1 MKKKY
6 LYTVLAL
13 SGLLLNT
20 ACSLDETPENALTY
34 ANSFNTETEL
44 NATATSINYYINT
57 AIKDDPV
64 FDTAGSLADELSD
77 NESVRE
83 WNPVSVVNAQQDWND
98 IYNIIYESNL
108 LLDNIYRTKDLSRE
122 RYNYYSGQ
130 AHFALGLAYLVL
142 TQRYGDVII
151 TKDSKTF
158 TAYGLSPQ
166 AEVIDTAI
174 AHARRAYDL
183 LPLSRDLKDLNGNAI
198 TDKQIASR
206 GTCAALLAQLY
217 AWKGSMIDLYGLSG
231 NAREAYSQAIN
242 YCGELIDGK
251 VGDYSLFSSPEELCE
266 AFSNR
271 EGGNEEAI
279 FTITFDKNCT
289 AYTVSPNT
297 PALEYTGWPVNYT
310 TTLGDLAFSTS
321 ARLYASHVNDM
332 YEEGDGRRTAFFYE
346 ADTPHEVDGIDYAIP
361 YKFRAGVFDPDQS
374 APAGVTF
381 RTIDADYVYWRLA
394 DFYLLRAECLAK
406 TGAEDAAISDLNVI
420 RSRAG
425 ASAYPAEKDNE
436 GLKMAIFREREK
448 EFICEN
454 DARYFDIIRNGL
466 YRTELRGKFTSLSRQ
481 DVLNGALV
489 LPVPEGAFKDK
500 NLHVVNTLIRQK
512 TYWIPYM

>member
-166 AEVIDTAI
+166 A
-174 AHARRAYDL
+174 H
-183 LPLSRDLKDLNGNAI
+183 
-198 TDKQIASR
+198 
-206 GTCAALLAQLY
+206 
-217 AWKGSMIDLYGLSG
+217 
-231 NAREAYSQAIN
+231 
-242 YCGELIDGK
+242 
-251 VGDYSLFSSPEELCE
+251 
-266 AFSNR
+266 
-271 EGGNEEAI
+271 
-279 FTITFDKNCT
+279 
-289 AYTVSPNT
+289 
-297 PALEYTGWPVNYT
+297 
-310 TTLGDLAFSTS
+310 
-321 ARLYASHVNDM
+321 
-332 YEEGDGRRTAFFYE
+332 
-346 ADTPHEVDGIDYAIP
+346 
-361 YKFRAGVFDPDQS
+361 
-374 APAGVTF
+374 
-381 RTIDADYVYWRLA
+381 
-394 DFYLLRAECLAK
+394 
-406 TGAEDAAISDLNVI
+406 
-420 RSRAG
+420 
-425 ASAYPAEKDNE
+425 
-436 GLKMAIFREREK
+436 
-448 EFICEN
+448 
-454 DARYFDIIRNGL
+454 
-466 YRTELRGKFTSLSRQ
+466 
-481 DVLNGALV
+481 
-489 LPVPEGAFKDK
+489 
-500 NLHVVNTLIRQK
+500 
-512 TYWIPYM
+512 